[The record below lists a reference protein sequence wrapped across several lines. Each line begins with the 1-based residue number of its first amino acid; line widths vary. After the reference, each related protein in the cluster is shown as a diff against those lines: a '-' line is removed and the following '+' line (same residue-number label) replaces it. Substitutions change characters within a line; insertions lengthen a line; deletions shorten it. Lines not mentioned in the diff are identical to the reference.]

1 VARHRRATDLVIG
14 SGPTGWAAA
23 LAVAEAGRTPLVVDF
38 GAAPALAAASYD
50 KASTLAL
57 KGDISRLRVFDYPRG
72 LVASR
77 DAKQL
82 PLSSARGGL
91 SSIWG
96 AGILLR
102 AAVEMPELGPVA
114 ADVVASYERLLR
126 HMPAAGAGD
135 ALSRRF
141 PWPEGTPTAPQSAR
155 FASMLRSVPD
165 DTGDVLFGHP
175 RVSLH
180 ASACIRSGQCLV
192 GCPLDLFFS
201 AGTAFAAMQADGRCE
216 LLTGPVT
223 HLEPRGAQV
232 VVHLPGEAIEAERV
246 FVAAGPVASPA
257 LLQRSG
263 LAPATLVVK
272 DSAVFYA
279 ALWNRRPANG
289 DEADY
294 TAAQA
299 VAYSAAAG
307 STDFQLSIY
316 ESNPD
321 YVERLAALSPVLG
334 RLATSG
340 SRLIGR
346 VNAGIG
352 FLDSSVSGQLEVA
365 TRGGRTF
372 VTRREAPGSRRRAR
386 DVMKRVGRATRALG
400 LVPVPG
406 AVLVPAAG
414 SGYHSGA
421 GLPIGSDLV
430 DHAGCLRAAP
440 RVRVVDASALPK
452 VWAGSHTFTAMANA
466 YRTAAGA

>member
-1 VARHRRATDLVIG
+1 V
-14 SGPTGWAAA
+14 
-23 LAVAEAGRTPLVVDF
+23 PLVVDF

-50 KASTLAL
+50 RASTLAL
-57 KGDISRLRVFDYPRG
+57 KGDVSRLRVFDYPRG
-72 LVASR
+72 LVAST
-77 DAKQL
+77 DGKQL

-91 SSIWG
+91 SAIWG

-102 AAVEMPELGPVA
+102 AESEMPELGPAA
-114 ADVVASYERLLR
+114 ADVVAAYTPLLR
-126 HMPAAGAGD
+126 HMPAAGLRD

-141 PWPEGTPTAPQSAR
+141 PWPEGTSAAPQSAR
-155 FASMLRSVPD
+155 FASMLRAVPD
-165 DTGDVLFGHP
+165 DTGDVLLGHP

-180 ASACIRSGQCLV
+180 AAACIRSGQCLV

-201 AGTAFAAMQADGRCE
+201 ARTAFAALQAEGRCE
-216 LLTGPVT
+216 LVTGPVT
-223 HLEPRGAQV
+223 HLQPQGGQV
-232 VVHLPGEAIEAERV
+232 LVHLPGDAIEAERV

-272 DSAVFYA
+272 DSAVFYT
-279 ALWNRRPANG
+279 ALWNRRPCNG
-289 DEADY
+289 DEAEY
-294 TAAQA
+294 TASQA

-307 STDFQLSIY
+307 SGDFQLSLY

-334 RLATSG
+334 RLAAPG
-340 SRLIGR
+340 SRLIGHI
-346 VNAGIG
+346 NAGIG
-352 FLDSSVSGQLEVA
+352 FLDSSVSGHLEVS
-365 TRGGRTF
+365 TRAGRTF
-372 VTRREAPGSRRRAR
+372 VTRRGAPGLRGRAR
-386 DVMKRVGRATRALG
+386 DVMKRVGRATRQLG

-421 GLPIGSDLV
+421 GLPIGSELV
-430 DHAGCLRAAP
+430 DHAGRVRAAP
-440 RVRVVDASALPK
+440 PVHVVDASALPK